1 MREKINKSIQK
12 QVQDLVERHAAAEA
26 KLHKQKKSENYFK
39 IASLIG
45 GLVLVALFI
54 APKTTLYYIGE
65 IGKILSIGAL
75 FFGSLAWFF
84 SPSKESVELIEINAV
99 SRQLEELG
107 FEPHVLNKRVF
118 LKDGD
123 RAIDPYDDQNFSIK
137 SQIDFP
143 F

>member
-1 MREKINKSIQK
+1 VKLISKSIQK
-12 QVQDLVERHAAAEA
+12 RLQDLVERHAEAEA
-26 KLHKQKKSENYFK
+26 KLDKKIKSEYYFK
-39 IASLIG
+39 IAAVIG
-45 GLVLVALFI
+45 GLVLVAYLFM
-54 APKTTLYYIGE
+54 PKTTLYYIGE

-84 SPSKESVELIEINAV
+84 PPSKESVELIEINAV

-107 FEPHVLNKRVF
+107 FEPHVVNKTVF
-118 LKDGD
+118 LKDGG

-137 SQIDFP
+137 SQIDIP